1 MDQWKG
7 RMEKK
12 VVTPN
17 NTPRLFDLIR
27 PSAANLLPAFYFALK
42 DTLVASDLETAVK
55 IAYQGDR
62 AMWRVVTMD
71 GNLIDTSGA
80 MSGGGK
86 EGKSGGMLLSSGA
99 AARPTGQQ
107 QEEEVSAAQLQKL
120 DAEVSRLQNQLTTAR
135 NGKAGAETE
144 LKGIEQR
151 LKAIDLE
158 VSKMQLSIKH
168 LDEQTVE
175 ITDRLVALR
184 AESSLTEAEKAELQ
198 DLEVRMAAVD
208 REIESSSPQL
218 GALRSTVAALQRK
231 ILDVGG
237 PKLSRAQA
245 KVDILSKQFDAL
257 SATLSTKEVEET
269 NLRKQAVKAA
279 SICTK
284 SEEDIVQMQE
294 KLKALLKEQEDME
307 NDAVK
312 VNEAI
317 EGAKQRMTEQD
328 ELLKKITDEF
338 NALKSSVE
346 KTKGAEVDLAE
357 EIKNFGKTIKEGTQ
371 KLDQIRRNLETL
383 RKTHVDEQREFNAA
397 VSDVLKTKK
406 AAPSSGSAEGETEA
420 EPEAMQA
427 DLEVDELPVLD
438 AEKLEELV
446 HDKRHRDELTGRITL
461 LEEERDKMKGSV
473 NMNALMEY
481 LRKDAG
487 YRSRLNE
494 LELITE
500 ERNARRRDY
509 EGLRRQRLEEF
520 MAGFG
525 TITLKLKEMYQMIT
539 LGKYLLQCLVFS
551 YHRIFIKLYLSSY
564 IYFFK
569 RRWRCRAGISR
580 FVGPV
585 QRRHRLQRTPAEE
598 ELEEYFESFRWREN
612 FVFSCTCVCPA
623 PFQAY
628 TALCDGRD

>member
-1 MDQWKG
+1 MCETLEGCEKCVKFLRDTNAGRASFIALSQMDQWKG

-12 VVTPN
+12 VTTPN

-62 AMWRVVTMD
+62 AVWRVVTMD

-86 EGKSGGMLLSSGA
+86 EVKSGGMLLSSGA
-99 AARPTGQQ
+99 AARPSGQ
-107 QEEEVSAAQLQKL
+107 QEEEVSAEQMQKL
-120 DAEVSRLQNQLTTAR
+120 DAEVSRLQSQLTSAR
-135 NGKAGAETE
+135 NAKAGAETE

-158 VSKMQLSIKH
+158 VSKMQLSLKH
-168 LDEQTVE
+168 LDEQTAE
-175 ITDRLVALR
+175 LTDRLVALR
-184 AESSLTEAEKAELQ
+184 AESALTEAEKAELQ
-198 DLEVRMAAVD
+198 QLEVRMAAVD

-218 GALRSTVAALQRK
+218 GTLRSAVAALQRK

-245 KVDILSKQFDAL
+245 KVDILSKQFDSL
-257 SATLSTKEVEET
+257 SATLSTKEVEEA
-269 NLRKQAVKAA
+269 NMRKQAVKAA
-279 SICTK
+279 AVVAK
-284 SEEDIVQMQE
+284 SEEDIAQMQE

-317 EGAKQRMTEQD
+317 EGAKQRMAQQD

-338 NALKSSVE
+338 NALKASVE

-383 RKTHVDEQREFNAA
+383 RRTHVEEQREFNAA

-406 AAPSSGSAEGETEA
+406 AAPSSGSAEGEVEAEA
-420 EPEAMQA
+420 EPMQV

-481 LRKDAG
+481 LRKDAS
-487 YRSRLNE
+487 YRGRLNE

-500 ERNARRRDY
+500 DRNARRREY

-539 LGKYLLQCLVFS
+539 LGKNLF
-551 YHRIFIKLYLSSY
+551 
-564 IYFFK
+564 
-569 RRWRCRAGISR
+569 
-580 FVGPV
+580 
-585 QRRHRLQRTPAEE
+585 
-598 ELEEYFESFRWREN
+598 
-612 FVFSCTCVCPA
+612 
-623 PFQAY
+623 
-628 TALCDGRD
+628 